1 MPSALTTFGPRL
13 IAGSAL
19 LVVLLVVNIIIR
31 DRSTQALYRN
41 TEAVAQAHSV
51 INALDR
57 VSTSVVDAET
67 GERGF
72 LITGHPNYLEPYNSA
87 LAELDG
93 EMAHLAGLVAD
104 NPAQSGA
111 VAALRDAIDL
121 KLSQLRETIDV
132 HQTQGPEAAV
142 ALVLTGRSKATMDAI
157 RLQVRGMQAREQ
169 QALAMRAAEAESTY
183 QRATV
188 TGWATG
194 LLGVVITVAFVWSAR
209 RNAQAAGR
217 RGLDP
222 LRGTRTTP
230 RDAGQHRRRRDRH
243 RSGRQRSACSTASP
257 SSSPA
262 GPSRRQ
268 GPAAHAGL
276 QHRQRRHAQPSGEP
290 GDPRAARRRH
300 RRARQPHRAHLEGRG
315 GTANR
320 RQRRADSRGGRG
332 RAWRRAGLPRRHR
345 RSQGGDR
352 AEPLAGTRAVVGRAN
367 AAGGGGVADHQ
378 RRHHPGQHR
387 GCHRR
392 RGPPHPRGRPLQGH
406 LRGGG
411 RASRRK
417 GASWFP

>member
-31 DRSTQALYRN
+31 DRSTAR
-41 TEAVAQAHSV
+41 AVPECRGRRPGARV

-169 QALAMRAAEAESTY
+169 QSLATRAAEAESTY

-209 RNAQAAGR
+209 RNAKQLAAAATTLYGER
-217 RGLDP
+217 EQLRVTLASIGDGVIVTDPAGTVSMLNGVAEQLTGWSRRDARGLP
-222 LRGTRTTP
+222 LAQVFNIVNEDT
-230 RDAGQHRRRRDRH
+230 RDA
-243 RSGRQRSACSTASP
+243 
-257 SSSPA
+257 
-262 GPSRRQ
+262 
-268 GPAAHAGL
+268 
-276 QHRQRRHAQPSGEP
+276 
-290 GDPRAARRRH
+290 
-300 RRARQPHRAHLEGRG
+300 
-315 GTANR
+315 
-320 RQRRADSRGGRG
+320 
-332 RAWRRAGLPRRHR
+332 WRTP
-345 RSQGGDR
+345 
-352 AEPLAGTRAVVGRAN
+352 
-367 AAGGGGVADHQ
+367 
-378 RRHHPGQHR
+378 
-387 GCHRR
+387 
-392 RGPPHPRGRPLQGH
+392 
-406 LRGGG
+406 
-411 RASRRK
+411 
-417 GASWFP
+417 